1 MILTTERLNLEYIT
15 WTLDNGNGRNSDDL
29 RFGQFL
35 HNKYQLDGLSD
46 VFYVESAI
54 GVYEQLLISLT

>member
-15 WTLDNGNGRNSDDL
+15 WILDNGDGRNSDDL

-35 HNKYQLDGLSD
+35 HNKYKMDGLTD
-46 VFYVESAI
+46 VFYIESAI
-54 GVYEQLLISLT
+54 NVYDQLLISLT

>member
-15 WTLDNGNGRNSDDL
+15 WILDNGDGRNSDDL

-35 HNKYQLDGLSD
+35 HNKYKLDGLSD
-46 VFYVESAI
+46 VFYIESAI
-54 GVYEQLLISLT
+54 NAYDQLLISLT

>member
-35 HNKYQLDGLSD
+35 HNKYQLDGS
-46 VFYVESAI
+46 I
-54 GVYEQLLISLT
+54 

>member
-35 HNKYQLDGLSD
+35 HIKYKMDGLTD
-46 VFYVESAI
+46 VFYIESAI
-54 GVYEQLLISLT
+54 SVYEQLLISLT